1 MGGEYLRLSSVAL
14 VLDLPQPR
22 LRDLDLASS
31 GGAVS
36 GGFVSRGDQSLLIRL
51 DLLGEGGDVG
61 IRLLRRDSPPEVLTD
76 VATGRVRESLRCLEL
91 SPDLSGQ
98 PSSLCRQRDIR
109 GSELNCC
116 RHTPSPILVLSIQY

>member
-1 MGGEYLRLSSVAL
+1 MSSEYLGLGSVAL
-14 VLDLPQPR
+14 ILDLPQPR

-36 GGFVSRGDQSLLIRL
+36 GSLVSRGDQTFLIRL
-51 DLLGEGGDVG
+51 NLLVERCDVG
-61 IRLLRRDSPPEVLTD
+61 IWLLRRDPPPEVLTD

-98 PSSLCRQRDIR
+98 PSGLCCQRDIR